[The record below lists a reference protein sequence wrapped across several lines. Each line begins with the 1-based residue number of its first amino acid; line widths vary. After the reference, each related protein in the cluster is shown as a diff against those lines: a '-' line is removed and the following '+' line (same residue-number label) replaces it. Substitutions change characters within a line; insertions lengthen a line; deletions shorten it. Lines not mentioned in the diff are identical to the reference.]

1 MFSAA
6 GSVASETAFVDI
18 YYGDELLDSL
28 LATYDDT
35 RLQLENPRRLI
46 PQLPALRDTT
56 EAEAYFSGELR
67 YQAPSQCNANSVQ
80 RCFAHSGT
88 AFGVSFDP
96 ETFAL
101 SIFIATEALEV
112 STINPERYLPPF
124 RAEPSYLADVGMQYA
139 ASESSL
145 NARQERYNATLYQV
159 VSVGNQRLQSELG
172 HTDAGGFYA
181 REIAY
186 VREHQRERLTLGRY
200 QLVGDRLLPSR
211 LVQGMSLRT
220 TTDLRVDL
228 DQNGGSRLEL
238 FLPQRSR
245 VEIYRNDRLLSTA
258 YYDIGNQQLDVSDLP
273 DGSYEIEIRV
283 LADGRVTQTER
294 RFFTKSTRL
303 PPVGENHLGFDLGRR
318 ADPLRPGAE
327 TDSEFARFTYA
338 HRLNDPG
345 YLEFNS
351 FSTAFWTSAQLAY
364 HWLQPEFFGDVAFQQ
379 ADDGYRAATLSSSYR
394 RGASVMGLDWARV
407 SAPAR
412 QSLAVVDFRRA
423 AVDTESATLRYSL
436 AQPRWTAQL
445 ALRLDRTAAG
455 STNLFSFSGSWL
467 PLSDSDQLQ
476 LSTTARHSEL
486 EGWQATVDLLWRLP
500 EGPRRYWART
510 RWTNRDDRRVQAA
523 VGLSGRQGDGD
534 ASLRY
539 ELSAE
544 QRSDSQMLLADTYYQ
559 NRYFRGS
566 TAYGEE
572 LDGNRSRALSSN
584 LRTAFSVSR
593 RGLAIFGGAGLQSG
607 VVVSLPAKEPVPV
620 TVIVNDSRRIAVAA
634 GGSQFIPLRAYERYR
649 IRVQAQSA
657 GDLEFDAAVREAVL
671 YPGHVPVLEWQSV
684 RVIPAFGQVV
694 LAELGEDD
702 EIEVKSSRGWDRL
715 NNHGY
720 FAVDIASDSPRL
732 QLRRN
737 GELLCEHSVA
747 LDAEAPVI
755 DLGRVGCE

>member
-1 MFSAA
+1 M
-6 GSVASETAFVDI
+6 GSTASETAFVDI
-18 YYGDELLDSL
+18 YYGDEMLESL

-35 RLQLENPRRLI
+35 RLRLETPQRLI
-46 PQLPALRDTT
+46 PLLPALRDT
-56 EAEAYFSGELR
+56 ARAKDYFSGELR
-67 YQAPSQCNANSVQ
+67 YQAPSQCNPRNIQ
-80 RCFAHSGT
+80 QCFDHSGT

-101 SIFIATEALEV
+101 HIFIAAEALEV
-112 STINPERYLPPF
+112 STINPDRYLPPF
-124 RAEPSYLADVGMQYA
+124 RAEPSYLADIGVQYA
-139 ASESSL
+139 VSDSAL

-159 VSVGNQRLQSELG
+159 VSVGNQRLQTELG
-172 HTDAGGFYA
+172 QTDAGGFYA

-200 QLVGDRLLPSR
+200 QLTGDRLLPSR
-211 LVQGMSLRT
+211 LVQGIGLRT

-283 LADGRVTQTER
+283 LADGLITQTER

-318 ADPLRPGAE
+318 ADPLQPGAE
-327 TDSEFARFTYA
+327 KDSEFVRFTYA

-364 HWLQPEFFGDVAFQQ
+364 HWLQPDFFGDVAIQQ
-379 ADDGYRAATLSSSYR
+379 ADDGYRAAALSGSYR
-394 RGASVMGLDWARV
+394 RGASVLGLDWARV
-407 SAPAR
+407 SAPA
-412 QSLAVVDFRRA
+412 QQPLAVVDFRRA
-423 AVDTESATLRYSL
+423 AEDTESATLRYSV
-436 AQPRWTAQL
+436 AQSRWTAQL
-445 ALRLDRTAAG
+445 ALRLNQTPAG
-455 STNLFSFSGSWL
+455 SARLFSLSGSWL
-467 PLSDSDQLQ
+467 PLSDSDQLR

-486 EGWQATVDLLWRLP
+486 AGWQATVDVLWRLP

-523 VGLSGRQGDGD
+523 VGLSGHQGNSD

-544 QRSDSQMLLADTYYQ
+544 QRSDSQTLLADTYYQ
-559 NRYFRGS
+559 NPYFRGS
-566 TAYGEE
+566 TAYGAE

-584 LRTAFSVSR
+584 LRTAFSASR
-593 RGLAIFGGAGLQSG
+593 RGLTVFGGAGLQSG
-607 VVVSLPAKEPVPV
+607 VVVSLPAQEAIPV
-620 TVIVNDSRRIAVAA
+620 TVIVNDSRRIAVEA

-657 GDLEFDAAVREAVL
+657 GDLEFDTAAREVVL

-684 RVIPAFGQVV
+684 RVIPVFGQ
-694 LAELGEDD
+694 LALAGIDADE

-715 NNHGY
+715 TNHGY
-720 FAVDIASDSPRL
+720 FAVDVASDSPRL

-737 GELLCEHSVA
+737 GELLCEHTVA
-747 LDAEAPVI
+747 LDAESPVV
-755 DLGRVGCE
+755 DLGRLGCE